1 MSGDAESSS
10 AGRQLQGGRL
20 YAPGSAD
27 RHQHTGHHDGPVVWQ
42 YAYLYSQLGGWR
54 GAYAEGQ
61 PDDRH
66 SEFFQEP
73 SAQCTDLPGQ
83 QKSRGFRGTGAF
95 FQGEEHKLQ
104 FVSLLPASA
113 GRSGPHLF
121 QVQWDADS
129 EASLRVA
136 LQPFPPSQDD
146 GDAEIEDVT
155 ILENISNFQVAYWGA
170 KEEGDQPEW
179 HNEWLDLQALPEM
192 IRVDI
197 ELENEKPWPSIV
209 VALRMAQHSDEQ

>member
-1 MSGDAESSS
+1 MRKAAVQGASCRVAGFTLLEVLIATSILGIMMVLLFGSMRICIRSWEAGEAHMQKVSRMTVIQNFFRSHLRSALTFPDSKNPGDFE
-10 AGRQLQGGRL
+10 
-20 YAPGSAD
+20 
-27 RHQHTGHHDGPVVWQ
+27 
-42 YAYLYSQLGGWR
+42 
-54 GAYAEGQ
+54 E
-61 PDDRH
+61 
-66 SEFFQEP
+66 QEP
-73 SAQCTDLPGQ
+73 
-83 QKSRGFRGTGAF
+83 F

-179 HNEWLDLQALPEM
+179 HNEWLDVQVLPEM
-192 IRVDI
+192 VRVDI